1 VDDQGNGRE
10 RFKYER
16 QSHTHQ
22 TRFGGFFVAM
32 TPRGLR
38 NNNPGN
44 IRVGAPW
51 QGLTGEDNA
60 GFCTFDTPEH
70 GIRALAKV
78 LLSYQGTHKL
88 LTLRAMVTRW
98 APPNENDTEAYI
110 ESVCQSCC
118 ASPDN
123 PYTLTPSRMLPLV
136 KAIIRHENGQMPY
149 PPDVVQNGVDAAY
162 L

>member
-1 VDDQGNGRE
+1 
-10 RFKYER
+10 
-16 QSHTHQ
+16 
-22 TRFGGFFVAM
+22 M

-44 IRVGAPW
+44 IRVGDNW

-60 GFCTFDTPEH
+60 GFCTFAEPEF

-78 LLSYQGTHKL
+78 LMSYQTKHGL
-88 LTLRAMVTRW
+88 RTLRGMISRW
-98 APPNENDTEAYI
+98 APENENDTDAYI
-110 ESVCQSCC
+110 DSVCKQCC

-123 PYTLTPSRMLPLV
+123 PYTLTPSRMLSLV
-136 KAIIRHENGQMPY
+136 TAIIKHENGQQPY
-149 PPDVVQNGVDAAY
+149 APDVLQAGVDGAY